1 MRYIVFATPR
11 ISSTWRCQNIAAQYS
26 LTNLNEF
33 MDQSINLN
41 EFMGH
46 ELLTPVQRRQHVR
59 TLCTKTDWVVKLMPH
74 YWDLWDQ
81 RTQNAMHQVI
91 SISDRTEILI
101 RGDFQAQLRS
111 LVAGVWLNYQHHTG
125 WHEQFQDVI
134 LIPDNQAV
142 RNIWHRA
149 SEFLYT
155 SISKLNDIR
164 HQWQSPVVVMEQVL
178 HHHHNPYQRP
188 VQFERCW
195 YPEQNPVLDFFSEDL
210 ITSRQP

>member
-1 MRYIVFATPR
+1 MAAGLCWINILMRYIVFATPR
-11 ISSTWRCQNIAAQYS
+11 ISSTWRCQDIAAQHS
-26 LTNLNEF
+26 LTN
-33 MDQSINLN
+33 MN

-46 ELLTPVQRRQHVR
+46 ELLTHVQRRQCVR
-59 TLCTKTDWVVKLMPH
+59 MMCTKTDWVVKLMPH
-74 YWDLWDQ
+74 FWDSWDQ

-125 WHEQFQDVI
+125 WHDQFQDVI
-134 LIPDNQAV
+134 LIPDNQYV
-142 RNIWHRA
+142 RNIWYRA

-164 HQWQSPVVVMEQVL
+164 HQWQSPVVVMEQT
-178 HHHHNPYQRP
+178 HHHNPYQRP

-195 YPEQNPVLDFFSEDL
+195 YPEQNPVLDFFSEDV
-210 ITSRQP
+210 ITSKQP